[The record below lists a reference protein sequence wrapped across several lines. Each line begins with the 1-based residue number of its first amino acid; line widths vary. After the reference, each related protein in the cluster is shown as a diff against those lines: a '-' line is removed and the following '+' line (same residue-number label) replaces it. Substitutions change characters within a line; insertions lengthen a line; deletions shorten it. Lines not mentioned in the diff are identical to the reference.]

1 VDFAKWISELGLP
14 AALIVLG
21 AVCASRVARFCA
33 PLITR
38 VAEKHVELI
47 DTLKDQSRQQ
57 TEILLSQN
65 KLLTEHG
72 RLLDQI
78 HLAVVDVHT
87 AHSRRH

>member
-1 VDFAKWISELGLP
+1 MDFAQWISELGMP

-21 AVCASRVARFCA
+21 VVCASRVARFFA
-33 PLITR
+33 PLISN

-47 DTLKDQSRQQ
+47 DTLKEQSKQQ

-72 RLLDQI
+72 ELLNQI
-78 HLAVVDVHT
+78 RMAVVGVN
-87 AHSRRH
+87 SNRPRRH